1 MAMPH
6 QDPGTSTNSP
16 NLPIFGH
23 THPRTHPAQFMYM
36 YSPHKHMLSLP
47 LSHLSG
53 HPLQIPHSVPL
64 QETARS
70 TSPNP
75 PGTPFSATI
84 HYCSPLL
91 STLISLFNQ
100 KKNIP
105 YPTPLRV
112 VFPSARS
119 EHTDPELP
127 KLIPPPTHSPAG
139 RPPVIL
145 LLHTHPIQYLFVI
158 THTRNLNEMQKNK

>member
-23 THPRTHPAQFMYM
+23 THPRTRPAQFMYM
-36 YSPHKHMLSLP
+36 YTISTHKHMLSLP

-75 PGTPFSATI
+75 PGTPLSATV
-84 HYCSPLL
+84 HYYSPLL

-100 KKNIP
+100 KKHTISN
-105 YPTPLRV
+105 TSACFPLRS
-112 VFPSARS
+112 P
-119 EHTDPELP
+119 EHTDPELLGLFFQSLSP
-127 KLIPPPTHSPAG
+127 SHTPPGRTSTSNPSFTYTSNTILI
-139 RPPVIL
+139 
-145 LLHTHPIQYLFVI
+145 
-158 THTRNLNEMQKNK
+158 RNYPYP

>member
-23 THPRTHPAQFMYM
+23 THPRTRPAQFMYM
-36 YSPHKHMLSLP
+36 YTISTHKHMLPLP

-75 PGTPFSATI
+75 PGTPLSATI

-100 KKNIP
+100 KKTYHIQLLCLLFSP
-105 YPTPLRV
+105 PLAPSTPTLNFQSLSLLP
-112 VFPSARS
+112 
-119 EHTDPELP
+119 HT
-127 KLIPPPTHSPAG
+127 S
-139 RPPVIL
+139 RPDVHQQSFFYI
-145 LLHTHPIQYLFVI
+145 HIQYN
-158 THTRNLNEMQKNK
+158 TYS